1 VAEDSSGKAAL
12 RLSRLRESSG
22 AAPEEQPVV
31 ANTDSAVDQPVA
43 TQHAVDSP
51 SVTDV
56 VAPTDSVSAPEE
68 VLLPSADGEVLQP
81 TEEEV
86 AAS

>member
-1 VAEDSSGKAAL
+1 M
-12 RLSRLRESSG
+12 
-22 AAPEEQPVV
+22 
-31 ANTDSAVDQPVA
+31 DQPLG

-56 VAPTDSVSAPEE
+56 VASADSVSAPEE

-86 AAS
+86 AASEE

>member
-1 VAEDSSGKAAL
+1 V
-12 RLSRLRESSG
+12 
-22 AAPEEQPVV
+22 AAPEEQPFV
-31 ANTDSAVDQPVA
+31 ANTDSVVDQLLG

-51 SVTDV
+51 SFTYL

-81 TEEEV
+81 TEEVVV
-86 AAS
+86 ASEE

>member
-1 VAEDSSGKAAL
+1 M
-12 RLSRLRESSG
+12 
-22 AAPEEQPVV
+22 
-31 ANTDSAVDQPVA
+31 DQPLG

-56 VAPTDSVSAPEE
+56 VASADSVSAPEE
-68 VLLPSADGEVLQP
+68 VLLPSAEGEVLQP

-86 AAS
+86 AASEE

>member
-1 VAEDSSGKAAL
+1 
-12 RLSRLRESSG
+12 
-22 AAPEEQPVV
+22 
-31 ANTDSAVDQPVA
+31 VDQGLG

-56 VAPTDSVSAPEE
+56 VAATETVPAPEE
-68 VLLPSADGEVLQP
+68 EVVLLPSADGEVLHP

-86 AAS
+86 PDSNNNVASEE